1 MPDQRKEALLRLDFW
16 RVTGPCSEDQTRSQA
31 LAPPVCR
38 FEMHDHPRPHGFG
51 GLSPN
56 GKADTAAEDAPGD
69 NRPQFVASKLK
80 TVNVGTRYGSA
91 DDFVAHG

>member
-1 MPDQRKEALLRLDFW
+1 
-16 RVTGPCSEDQTRSQA
+16 
-31 LAPPVCR
+31 
-38 FEMHDHPRPHGFG
+38 MHDHPRPHGFG

-91 DDFVAHG
+91 DDFVAHGLAHFDGLRGRRLHQVAR